1 MTSLA
6 HRYLYAEPSNVVSL
20 AHAQGAELRL
30 ATSSVHGEHP
40 HFFRGRIQQP
50 RLIADL
56 LLVLMQVVR
65 THFWQPRP
73 AQLDPVVTASE
84 PCLRF
89 EGFSGCCG
97 VYARVDLQASAFD
110 AEIGGRGTTNVD
122 FNEPMRTA
130 LGRLRDDERVALA
143 VGRAGVELERRDD
156 GDTVVEKRVRMPM
169 RWVKG
174 FSEVQAY
181 QPGLAAFQTLDGGA
195 ARQFLRG
202 LPRQASGA
210 LHLARSG
217 KALRVTPVASRDTA
231 RAGGLQRLR
240 VLEPLLSRIDALT
253 VWSDPVSG
261 TSGWEA
267 HFPHA
272 RMFLL
277 LSPDT
282 QRGFSGEG
290 QALATLA
297 GGHGEAAL
305 ARVRAELRWQSELDP
320 ALLAAK
326 TKLGVAEVT
335 AALTALGTRG
345 LAGFDVHA
353 QRYFHR
359 ELPFDLERIEALQ
372 PRLID
377 ARALIKEGKVSATV
391 LAGSTQDEASFTVA
405 GSSATHLVRLAASG
419 DRCSCPWF
427 SRHRGE
433 RGPCKHILAARIVAE
448 GE

>member
-6 HRYLYAEPSNVVSL
+6 HRYLYVEPSNVVST
-20 AHAQGAELRL
+20 ARGAELRL
-30 ATSSVHGEHP
+30 ATCGVHGEHP
-40 HFFRGRIQQP
+40 HFFRGRMVQP
-50 RLIADL
+50 RLVADL

-130 LGRLRDDERVALA
+130 LARLRDDEQVGLA
-143 VGRAGVELERRDD
+143 VGRDGVELERRDE
-156 GDTVVEKRVRMPM
+156 GDTVVEKRVRLPV

-181 QPGLAAFQTLDGGA
+181 QPGLTPFQALDGGA
-195 ARQFLRG
+195 ARQFLRA

-217 KALRVTPVASRDTA
+217 KAIRVTPVASRDTA

-240 VLEPLLSRIDALT
+240 VLDPLLSRIDSLR
-253 VWSDPVSG
+253 VWSDPASG

-267 HFPHA
+267 GFANA
-272 RMFLL
+272 RLFLL

-290 QALATLA
+290 QALSTLA
-297 GGHGEAAL
+297 AGHGDAAL
-305 ARVRAELRWQSELDP
+305 ARVRAELRWQAELDP
-320 ALLAAK
+320 MQLAGK
-326 TKLGVAEVT
+326 TGLANADVT

-345 LAGFDVHA
+345 LAGFDVHS

-359 ELPFDLERIEALQ
+359 ELPFDIDRIEALQ
-372 PRLID
+372 PRLLD
-377 ARALIKEGKVSATV
+377 ARALVQEGKVAATTLSGSAR
-391 LAGSTQDEASFTVA
+391 DEAGYTVA
-405 GSSATHLVRLAASG
+405 GTNTTHLVRLAAEG

-427 SRHRGE
+427 SRHQGE
-433 RGPCKHILAARIVAE
+433 RGPCKHILAARITAD